1 MYQDRGLGAT
11 GAAAYC
17 MDGLHIFRKLSL
29 LLYDQDVNEFLPAGD
44 VLEEIVYKIN
54 ENGSLERCGR

>member
-1 MYQDRGLGAT
+1 
-11 GAAAYC
+11 

-29 LLYDQDVNEFLPAGD
+29 LLYDQDVNEFLPAGE